1 MGRLFAMMGVAGV
14 IPLAILLVIF
24 WPFVIIWA
32 LNTVFSLGIAYTF
45 WTWLAMRAKNQLT
58 LNDADAMLVM

>member
-1 MGRLFAMMGVAGV
+1 MMGVAGV

-32 LNTVFSLGIAYTF
+32 LNTVFSLGIAYT
-45 WTWLAMRAKNQLT
+45 LELRIS
-58 LNDADAMLVM
+58 

>member
-45 WTWLAMRAKNQLT
+45 WTWLAM
-58 LNDADAMLVM
+58 LVITMTFGKANVSENKS

>member
-1 MGRLFAMMGVAGV
+1 MGRFLAQLGIVGM
-14 IPLAILLVIF
+14 IPLVILMIIF

-45 WTWLAMRAKNQLT
+45 STWLAMLVLT
-58 LNDADAMLVM
+58 ATFGKANVSYNKS

>member
-1 MGRLFAMMGVAGV
+1 MRRLFAVMGIIA
-14 IPLAILLVIF
+14 LVIF

-45 WTWLAMRAKNQLT
+45 WTWLAM
-58 LNDADAMLVM
+58 LVITATFGKANVSYTKS

>member
-1 MGRLFAMMGVAGV
+1 MGQLLAGIGAGGFV
-14 IPLAILLVIF
+14 LLIIALVIF

-45 WTWLAMRAKNQLT
+45 STWLAV
-58 LNDADAMLVM
+58 LVITATFGKANISYNKS

>member
-1 MGRLFAMMGVAGV
+1 MGRLFAGMGVGGFVLLIIA
-14 IPLAILLVIF
+14 LVIF

-45 WTWLAMRAKNQLT
+45 STWLAM
-58 LNDADAMLVM
+58 LVITATFGKANISYNKS

>member
-1 MGRLFAMMGVAGV
+1 MGRLFAGMGVGGFVLLIIA
-14 IPLAILLVIF
+14 LVIF

-45 WTWLAMRAKNQLT
+45 STWLAV
-58 LNDADAMLVM
+58 LVITATFGKANISYNKS